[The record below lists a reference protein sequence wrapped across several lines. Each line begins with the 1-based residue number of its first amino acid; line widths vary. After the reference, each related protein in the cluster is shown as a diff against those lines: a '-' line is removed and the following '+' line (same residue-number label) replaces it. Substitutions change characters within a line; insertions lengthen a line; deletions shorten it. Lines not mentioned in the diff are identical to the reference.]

1 MSPGAQ
7 YAIVRGPRRLAS
19 EDLISLPPS
28 IVIDNSPF
36 GSLPGLCQNL
46 PLRTLIDVQQPA
58 PRTFQVAEIVFAPSG
73 ALIGQ
78 GTQADKV
85 LLWLRDPSQPAATA
99 GAPVLVSIQVR
110 TGLISV
116 YPVAPWNGGPIVV
129 PNNDPYAFAK
139 DGRASGM

>member
-1 MSPGAQ
+1 M
-7 YAIVRGPRRLAS
+7 AS

-46 PLRTLIDVQQPA
+46 PLRTLIDSNNPHRQCP
-58 PRTFQVAEIVFAPSG
+58 VAEIVFAPSG

-129 PNNDPYAFAK
+129 PNNDPYSFAK
-139 DGRASGM
+139 DGHASGM